1 MILLVIL
8 IVFALFCLW
17 GLIKL
22 CKKDADGA
30 LPFLLYFCLISFF
43 VFGFTING
51 LTNNNSELTSFRL
64 EYKKVEY
71 LIQTYDKEKDE
82 KGDILFDIKKHVDN
96 INRRITQEQK
106 GLNRV
111 FVKEMYV
118 KEIAETEPIKF
129 DFNKLIK
136 EDKHE

>member
-8 IVFALFCLW
+8 IIFALFCLW
-17 GLIKL
+17 ELIKV
-22 CKKDADGA
+22 CKDADDVI
-30 LPFLLYFCLISFF
+30 PLLIFFCLFSFF

-111 FVKEMYV
+111 LVKEMYV

-129 DFNKLIK
+129 DFNNLIK
-136 EDKHE
+136 EDNYE